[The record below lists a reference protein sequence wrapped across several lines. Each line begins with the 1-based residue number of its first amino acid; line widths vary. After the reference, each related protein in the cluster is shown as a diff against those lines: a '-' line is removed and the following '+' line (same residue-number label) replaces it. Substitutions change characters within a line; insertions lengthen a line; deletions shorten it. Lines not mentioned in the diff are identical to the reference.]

1 MNEPSSGSTG
11 ASNPTELSDR
21 LSESSTLKLLR
32 TLTSLSEQ
40 AGPAVARRA
49 QLTQNELRALEHL
62 MEHPMGPGELGRL
75 LGVSSAAASGIID
88 RLETRGHAQRTSHAS
103 DGRRTSV
110 TISTSGRGEVVGFL
124 MPMFRELAVVDA
136 ELSETDRAAV
146 DRFLQGAIR
155 ALRTL
160 I

>member
-1 MNEPSSGSTG
+1 MNLAVVQPGRPTRPSSRTG
-11 ASNPTELSDR
+11 
-21 LSESSTLKLLR
+21 LSESSTLTLLR

-49 QLTQNELRALEHL
+49 QLTQNELRTLEHL
-62 MEHPMGPGELGRL
+62 MEHPMGPGELSRL

-88 RLETRGHAQRTSHAS
+88 RLETRGHAQRASHAS

-110 TISTSGRGEVVGFL
+110 TISTSGRDEVVGFL
-124 MPMFRELAVVDA
+124 MPMFRELAVIDA